1 MSMENRLYLV
11 PYEVDQVRH
20 IEVRTEVCRGC
31 LDRQCTH
38 VCPAECYV
46 VSEGRL
52 EFNYEG
58 CLECGSCRAACDQQ
72 AIDWKY
78 PRGGFGIHL
87 RYG

>member
-1 MSMENRLYLV
+1 MSIENRLYLV
-11 PYEVDQVRH
+11 PSEVDRERHIQVR
-20 IEVRTEVCRGC
+20 
-31 LDRQCTH
+31 LDDCSTCIGRDCTR
-38 VCPAECYV
+38 VCPAQCYV
-46 VSEGRL
+46 LADGRV

-58 CLECGSCRAACDQQ
+58 CLECGSCRIACDAQ